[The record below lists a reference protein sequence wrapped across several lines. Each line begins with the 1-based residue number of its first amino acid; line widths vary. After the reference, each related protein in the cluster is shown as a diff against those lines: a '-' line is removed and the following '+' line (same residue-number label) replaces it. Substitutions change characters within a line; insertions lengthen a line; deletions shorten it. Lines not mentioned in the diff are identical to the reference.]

1 MAFLVGMSGG
11 VKGQRFE
18 LKKDRTTLG
27 RGPNNDVVLDDG
39 AISGQHCYIACRG
52 NRYVLHDLNST
63 NGTLV
68 NAQRATE
75 AELQPRQVI
84 QIGSQELMF
93 DDEAAPA
100 AATSSSINPQ
110 VEVDATP
117 VTASTPKSFSS
128 VSPFG
133 TRRQERNKALWLTL
147 IGLVGVLALGGL
159 VYLFYLLFK

>member
-1 MAFLVGMSGG
+1 MAFLVGMSGN

-52 NRYVLHDLNST
+52 DRYILHDLNST
-63 NGTLV
+63 NGTSV
-68 NAQRATE
+68 NAQRVTE

-84 QIGSQELMF
+84 QVGSQELMF
-93 DDEAAPA
+93 DDEAATVA
-100 AATSSSINPQ
+100 ASTSSINPQ

-117 VTASTPKSFSS
+117 TVNTPKSFSS

-133 TRRQERNKALWLTL
+133 TRRQERNKTLWLIL
-147 IGLVGVLALGGL
+147 IGLVGVLALAGL
-159 VYLFYLLFK
+159 VYFFYGLFK